1 MYTDTSYVYTPVRQE
16 GPFLTLSIIT
26 HIVYILRI
34 AVLASLSAHKA
45 LAAAP
50 PERPPPTST
59 PCQRNGF
66 ARPLVRTRADH
77 RTPHANAPSP
87 PMAAHRLCA
96 WRRGCRCCWHRVGMG
111 WHGLSR
117 VAVGVALL
125 RHATGVPSLFFHVH
139 GATCVSRASCLVTLY
154 VPASSPPHAFVCL
167 LQVPKVHAPIY
178 GEASVQP
185 FVVLVA

>member
-1 MYTDTSYVYTPVRQE
+1 M
-16 GPFLTLSIIT
+16 TLPPPIT
-26 HIVYILRI
+26 HIVYVLRLP
-34 AVLASLSAHKA
+34 VLASLSA
-45 LAAAP
+45 
-50 PERPPPTST
+50 RPRPWRPRL
-59 PCQRNGF
+59 PNDLRRPQRHANAMRF
-66 ARPLVRTRADH
+66 ARPQVRPRAEP
-77 RTPHANAPSP
+77 RAPHANAPSP

-96 WRRGCRCCWHRVGMG
+96 WRRGCRCCWHGVGMG